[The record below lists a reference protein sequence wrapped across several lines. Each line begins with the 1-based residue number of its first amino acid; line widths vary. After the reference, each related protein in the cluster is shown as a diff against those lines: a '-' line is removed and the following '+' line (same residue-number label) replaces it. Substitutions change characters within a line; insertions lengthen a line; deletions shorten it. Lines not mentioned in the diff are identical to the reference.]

1 MNQWIAFIMCMGLVA
16 CATKPPV
23 QEMAEARS
31 SVYMAEQLAKKSAVK
46 PMILQSAEQALK
58 EAAQAIENKQY
69 EHARNKALK
78 AKYDAQRAVKFL
90 QKNKQ

>member
-1 MNQWIAFIMCMGLVA
+1 MNLWIVFIMCVGLVA

-31 SVYMAEQLAKKSAVK
+31 SVYMADQLAQKSGVHPA
-46 PMILQSAEQALK
+46 MLESAEQALH
-58 EAAQAIENKQY
+58 EAAQAIQEKKY
-69 EHARNKALK
+69 ARARAEALK
-78 AKYDAQRAVKFL
+78 AKRHAQRAVKSL